1 LFLQQYSISSDGK
14 QEEIMAPLIGI
25 VDDDEALRQSISSL
39 VRSAGYES
47 VMFATGLAFLDAL
60 ETRSIDCAI
69 VDFHMPELSGLELQ
83 RRLREMN
90 RPIPIILITARPDEV
105 RERAYEYGVVAV
117 FGKPFRDEALLAAIR
132 VALDPAGQENA

>member
-1 LFLQQYSISSDGK
+1 
-14 QEEIMAPLIGI
+14 MAPLIGI
-25 VDDDEALRQSISSL
+25 VDDDEAVRQSISSL

-69 VDFHMPELSGLELQ
+69 IDFHMPELSGLELQ

-90 RPIPIILITARPDEV
+90 RPIPIILVTARPDEV
-105 RERAYEYGVVAV
+105 RERAYEYGFVTVL
-117 FGKPFRDEALLAAIR
+117 GKPFRDEALLAAIR

>member
-1 LFLQQYSISSDGK
+1 MFLQQYSISSDRK
-14 QEEIMAPLIGI
+14 PEEIMAPLIGI
-25 VDDDEALRQSISSL
+25 VDDDEAVRQSISSL

-69 VDFHMPELSGLELQ
+69 IDFHMPELSGLELQ

-90 RPIPIILITARPDEV
+90 RPIPIILVTASPDDV

-117 FGKPFRDEALLAAIR
+117 LGKPFRDEALLAAIR

>member
-1 LFLQQYSISSDGK
+1 
-14 QEEIMAPLIGI
+14 MASLIAI
-25 VDDDEALRQSISSL
+25 VDDDEAVRRSISSL

-69 VDFHMPELSGLELQ
+69 VDFHMPQLSGLDLQ

-90 RPIPIILITARPDEV
+90 SAIPIIFVTARPDEV
-105 RERAYEYGVVAV
+105 RERACEDGVVAV
-117 FGKPFRDEALLAAIR
+117 LGKPFRDEALLAAIR
-132 VALDPAGQENA
+132 VALDPA

>member
-1 LFLQQYSISSDGK
+1 
-14 QEEIMAPLIGI
+14 MAPLIGI
-25 VDDDEALRQSISSL
+25 VADDEAVRQSISSL

-69 VDFHMPELSGLELQ
+69 IDFHIPELSGLELQ

-90 RPIPIILITARPDEV
+90 RPIPIILVTARPDEV
-105 RERAYEYGVVAV
+105 RGIAHEYGVVAV
-117 FGKPFRDEALLAAIR
+117 LGKPFRDEALLAAIR

>member
-1 LFLQQYSISSDGK
+1 
-14 QEEIMAPLIGI
+14 MAPLIGI
-25 VDDDEALRQSISSL
+25 VDDDEAVRQSISSL

-69 VDFHMPELSGLELQ
+69 IDFHMPELSGLELQ

-90 RPIPIILITARPDEV
+90 RPIPIILVTARPDEV
-105 RERAYEYGVVAV
+105 RERAREYGVVAV
-117 FGKPFRDEALLAAIR
+117 LGKPFRDEALLAAIR